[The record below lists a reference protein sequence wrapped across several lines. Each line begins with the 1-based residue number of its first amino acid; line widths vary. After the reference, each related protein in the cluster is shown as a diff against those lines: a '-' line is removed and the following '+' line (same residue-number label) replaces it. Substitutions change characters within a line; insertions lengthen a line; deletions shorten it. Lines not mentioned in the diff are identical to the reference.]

1 MAGRSKNKAS
11 AATSLSTSAA
21 NSTVSSAYPS
31 RASSPK
37 PVRQPFRLFDLPAEL
52 RIRIYEEVLLV
63 GKALDLDPLNYRTI
77 LPRLSLFLV
86 SKRMHEE
93 AYNVFYQQ
101 PIRLFPY
108 HGRFFHTKNPLLMRL
123 PPLYRSA
130 ITTME
135 LRFGPGWS
143 APPRSQFTL
152 NNPSLGL
159 QDCTSLRTLKIFVE
173 CDPSDGVFAGFRGKG
188 ATEETYKFFC
198 LDLLQGI
205 VEQVPSLESV
215 EIDAYSAVKKDAP
228 LVMAL
233 ERRIKQENLILAWGP
248 LRGWQ
253 KGSDEPGEIGLE
265 RAMAGMG
272 LGESKTQ
279 RLVEVH
285 A

>member
-1 MAGRSKNKAS
+1 MAGRRKNKAS
-11 AATSLSTSAA
+11 AATSVSTSAA
-21 NSTVSSAYPS
+21 DSTLSSAYPS
-31 RASSPK
+31 RASSPN
-37 PVRQPFRLFDLPAEL
+37 PSRPPFRFFDLPAEL

-63 GKALDLDPLNYRTI
+63 GKALDLDPLNYRTV

-86 SKRMHEE
+86 SQRMHEE
-93 AYNVFYQQ
+93 ASNVFYQQ

-108 HGRFFHTKNPLLMRL
+108 HGRFFHTKKPLLMRL
-123 PPLYRSA
+123 PPRYRSA

-135 LRFGPGWS
+135 LRLGPGWS

-159 QDCTSLRTLKIFVE
+159 QDCTCLRTLKLFVE
-173 CDPSDGVFAGFRGKG
+173 CDPSDSVFAGFRGKG
-188 ATEETYKFFC
+188 ATEETYKYFC

-205 VEQVPSLESV
+205 FEQVPSLESV
-215 EIDAYSAVKKDAP
+215 EIDAFPGVKKDAP

-253 KGSDEPGEIGLE
+253 KGGDEPGEIGLE
-265 RAMAGMG
+265 RAMAGLG
-272 LGESKTQ
+272 LRETPTP
-279 RLVEVH
+279 RMVEVH